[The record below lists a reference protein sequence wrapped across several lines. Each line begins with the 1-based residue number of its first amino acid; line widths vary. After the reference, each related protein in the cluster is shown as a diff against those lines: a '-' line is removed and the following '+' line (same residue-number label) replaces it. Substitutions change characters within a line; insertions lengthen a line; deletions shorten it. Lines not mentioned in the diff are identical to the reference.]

1 MTSARPARSETWS
14 QKMAGKFAY
23 RTGRLAV
30 VGALAALAAACATPP
45 PADDAAAVAAFEEAN
60 DPFEPMNRYFFQV
73 NRDLDALLL
82 RPLAVMY
89 REGLPIGVRNSVRNV
104 LRNMKSPVVFANDIF
119 QGDFDRAAQTGGR
132 FVANTLAGFGGI
144 GDVATGDIEG
154 PDSGGIPYH
163 DEDFGQTLGA
173 WGTGEG
179 FYLVLPLV
187 GPSSARDAVGMV
199 VDTFL
204 DPFTY
209 IIDSDARL
217 VFSATRRGLGA
228 VDFRSRNIETIDE
241 IERTSI
247 DFYATVRSLYRQR
260 RNAEIRN
267 GEDELANSTPP
278 DIDIK
283 FEDDNGEEKLSFL
296 VRD

>member
-1 MTSARPARSETWS
+1 MTTARPAHGEAWS
-14 QKMAGKFAY
+14 LTMAGSVAF
-23 RTGRLAV
+23 RFGRLAL
-30 VGALAALAAACATPP
+30 VGAVAALAAACATPP
-45 PADDAAAVAAFEEAN
+45 PANDEAAMAAYDEAN

-104 LRNMKSPVVFANDIF
+104 LRNMKSPVVFANDLL
-119 QGDFDRAAQTGGR
+119 QVEPDRAAQTGGR

-144 GDVATGDIEG
+144 GDVATGDKEG
-154 PDSGGIPYH
+154 PGSGGIPYH
-163 DEDFGQTLGA
+163 DEDFGQTLGV
-173 WGTGEG
+173 WGAGEG
-179 FYLVLPLV
+179 FYLVLPLI

-199 VDTFL
+199 VDTFI

-209 IIDSDARL
+209 IIDPDARL
-217 VFSATRRGLGA
+217 AFSATRRGLGA

-278 DIDIK
+278 DIDIN
-283 FEDDNGEEKLSFL
+283 FENDDGKETLSFL

>member
-1 MTSARPARSETWS
+1 MPGSV
-14 QKMAGKFAY
+14 AY
-23 RTGRLAV
+23 RFGRLAV
-30 VGALAALAAACATPP
+30 VAAFAALAAACATPP

-60 DPFEPMNRYFFQV
+60 DPFEPMNRYFFEL
-73 NRDLDALLL
+73 NRGLDHLLL
-82 RPLAVMY
+82 RPVAVMY

-104 LRNMKSPVVFANDIF
+104 LRNMKAPVTFANDIL
-119 QGDFDRAAQTGGR
+119 QAQPDRAAQTGGR

-144 GDVATGDIEG
+144 GDVAAGDREG
-154 PDSGGIPYH
+154 PETGGIPYH
-163 DEDFGQTLGA
+163 DEDFGQTLGV
-173 WGTGEG
+173 WGAGEG
-179 FYLVLPLV
+179 FYLVLPLL
-187 GPSSARDAVGMV
+187 GPSSARDAVGLV
-199 VDTFL
+199 VDSFL

-209 IIDSDARL
+209 IIDSESRL

-283 FEDDNGEEKLSFL
+283 FEDDNGKEKLSFL
-296 VRD
+296 VRE